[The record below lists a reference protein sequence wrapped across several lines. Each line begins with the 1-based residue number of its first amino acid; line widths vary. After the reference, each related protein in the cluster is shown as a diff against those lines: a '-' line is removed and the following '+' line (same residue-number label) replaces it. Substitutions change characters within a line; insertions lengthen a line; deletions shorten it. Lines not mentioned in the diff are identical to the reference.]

1 VALEGG
7 GNEVKGGFWNSIFP
21 PKYDFL
27 NMLLAQATETRDG
40 VKALYAWLEE
50 GDLSVQPNDLV
61 RIEKQADDL
70 RLRTEY
76 LLLEAFSTPFDRQ
89 DIYSFSRQMDHI
101 LNYCLSTAIEMR
113 AFGVLP
119 DGTIKSMTTSLHQ
132 GTEMIVEAVRIL
144 AKDPVATNNMITRMR
159 QTEHDIE
166 KTYVAC
172 MAHQFRTEDPIEMM
186 KKREVYHHLKDSG
199 RALSITIDILHR
211 IVVELA

>member
-1 VALEGG
+1 MFNGKNNG
-7 GNEVKGGFWNSIFP
+7 KGGFWSSIFP
-21 PKYDFL
+21 PRYDFL
-27 NMLLAQATETRDG
+27 GLLQSQAEETRDG
-40 VKALYAWLEE
+40 VRAFHVWLDAE
-50 GDLSVQPNDLV
+50 DLSLPPTEVE
-61 RIEKQADDL
+61 RIEQQADDV
-70 RLRTEY
+70 RRGTET

-113 AFGVLP
+113 AFGVMP
-119 DGTIKSMTTSLHQ
+119 DSTIKSMTTSLHQ
-132 GTEMIVEAVRIL
+132 GTEMIVDAVKIMG
-144 AKDPVATNNMITRMR
+144 KDPAGTDKMIITMR

-172 MAHQFRTEDPIEMM
+172 MACLFNTNDAIEAM
-186 KKREVYHHLKDSG
+186 KKREIYHHLKDAG